1 MVFTHVDT
9 ECPKETTLTLR
20 LLGVAVDAACPNLI
34 PTRIIRIRL
43 QTVSPRPIDISLMIR
58 TDSRLKLIRGPVQC
72 SSNSMHSLGLGRS
85 HPFKGSE
92 GLFLP
97 QKCMVIMPGLQLLCI
112 ALHYRSYQLPNSG
125 ETRSSLHPSLGH
137 YHHIEQ

>member
-1 MVFTHVDT
+1 
-9 ECPKETTLTLR
+9 
-20 LLGVAVDAACPNLI
+20 
-34 PTRIIRIRL
+34 
-43 QTVSPRPIDISLMIR
+43 MIR

-137 YHHIEQ
+137 YHHIEQCLHTLHLPLNPPSHTTCLPPLALHL